1 MLLSLLLLASS
12 RAPRRPRP
20 PATWRGRRRRR
31 LRRPRP
37 RRRRLTCFVFLR
49 VEREQKRNERKGID
63 GHSIET
69 PVFLLP
75 PFLLS
80 APLLSLPL
88 LLPQGGRRFPSGCLS
103 SAETRGEG
111 RGELHMRARCFFFFR
126 FFPKVEEDEPF
137 HSLEEKSARRKSF
150 FKRGT
155 NRALFLPLCL
165 SFSLDQKHQAPPWS
179 RSAAAWLRR
188 EAAQQQHELV
198 GSIARSPPP
207 LFALRRLSRRLR
219 RLLRASFDLQR
230 QQRQRHRLGRPKL
243 PLQWP
248 AGRPQ
253 QGDLRAGAGVGGDAR
268 RARRRARGEAARV
281 RFPDDADRPGE
292 RIFFWAQSKQ
302 REIERSGEREEK

>member
-1 MLLSLLLLASS
+1 MAIRSKLLSSFFLLSSSLLPFSPYRCCCRREAAASLLAAS
-12 RAPRRPRP
+12 RAPRRAAR
-20 PATWRGRRRRR
+20 AGGSSICARGVFSSFVFFPKWKKTNRFTLSKKNRHAESLSLREEQIELSFFLFVSLSLSTKSTRRRHG
-31 LRRPRP
+31 PDP
-37 RRRRLTCFVFLR
+37 RRRGCGAKQPSSSNGSSRL
-49 VEREQKRNERKGID
+49 
-63 GHSIET
+63 
-69 PVFLLP
+69 
-75 PFLLS
+75 
-80 APLLSLPL
+80 
-88 LLPQGGRRFPSGCLS
+88 
-103 SAETRGEG
+103 
-111 RGELHMRARCFFFFR
+111 
-126 FFPKVEEDEPF
+126 
-137 HSLEEKSARRKSF
+137 
-150 FKRGT
+150 
-155 NRALFLPLCL
+155 
-165 SFSLDQKHQAPPWS
+165 
-179 RSAAAWLRR
+179 
-188 EAAQQQHELV
+188 QQQHELV